1 MHTCLIGPQFIGAA
15 DKFNI
20 VGTDRTT
27 LLNFGLNEGLS
38 YFCIKLYTHFTE

>member
-27 LLNFGLNEGLS
+27 LLNFGLNERD
-38 YFCIKLYTHFTE
+38 FHTFV